1 MNRFHHRLR
10 PRAQQAARIA
20 FASLLAVILAAAVTP
35 PGSGGQQKTKPVA
48 AAASNC
54 CLFFTVGGRGNS
66 KATPALPARAA
77 SRSLSAAASE
87 LPVYTIGPNDVL
99 TISVWHEKDLSAT
112 LPVRPDGKISLP
124 LIGQVQAAGYTP
136 LQFQQVLT
144 EKLKA
149 YIDQP
154 RVTVVVNKVLS
165 RTYNVL
171 GKVTKPGSYP
181 LDRPMTVL
189 DALAAAGGPAEF
201 ANTKKMYVLR
211 SQKDGTHKIYP
222 FNYNQVIK
230 GRLPWEN
237 IELQPGD
244 TVVVP

>member
-1 MNRFHHRLR
+1 MNRFHRRPRPLR
-10 PRAQQAARIA
+10 PAARIA
-20 FASLLAVILAAAVTP
+20 LASLLTVILAAAAIP
-35 PGSGGQQKTKPVA
+35 PGSGGKGQAKPA
-48 AAASNC
+48 AAD
-54 CLFFTVGGRGNS
+54 
-66 KATPALPARAA
+66 P
-77 SRSLSAAASE
+77 

-112 LPVRPDGKISLP
+112 LQVRPDGKISLP

-136 LQFQQVLT
+136 LQFQKVLT
-144 EKLKA
+144 ERLKT

-171 GKVTKPGSYP
+171 GKVVKPGSYP
-181 LDRPMTVL
+181 LDRPLTVL

-201 ANTKKMYVLR
+201 ANTKKIYVLR
-211 SQKDGTHKIYP
+211 YKKNGSRWIYP

-230 GRLPWEN
+230 GHLPWEN